1 MSIEELKSSIADAYS
16 KLGIVKTNIKLKDI
30 TDLKEQTSQISSR
43 LDSKISALDAVTYTD
58 TI

>member
-1 MSIEELKSSIADAYS
+1 MSIEELRSNIADAYS

-43 LDSKISALDAVTYTD
+43 LDSKISALDKVTYTD
-58 TI
+58 TV